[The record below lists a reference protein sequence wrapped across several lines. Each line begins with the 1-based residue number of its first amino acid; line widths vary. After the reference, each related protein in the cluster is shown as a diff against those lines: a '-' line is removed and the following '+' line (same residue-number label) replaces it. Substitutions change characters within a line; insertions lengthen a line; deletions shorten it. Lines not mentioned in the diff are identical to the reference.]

1 SSRWLDLDRIAGS
14 SEMAGPLESIVPLAI
29 GLRDL
34 LPPGRSR
41 ARFSVDQANVGREAV
56 NGISLSLARSGDAL
70 EIEELKLGMPGGSR
84 GELRG
89 SVTGPPESP
98 AFEGNISLRGTS
110 LVRFL
115 GWASAGTLSFDSKG
129 DGTFG
134 VRTRLSID
142 QEHAAARDMV
152 GDIAGTAI
160 AAAAQYRCQGR
171 PELSVSVEGPQLD
184 ARAFLPAGASLADV
198 FDLILHGL
206 APTADQGPA
215 RPGWRSA
222 QTDAVLR
229 LNAGQLV
236 TAARSY
242 RDVAVEIELKGGRL
256 KLPLLR
262 VAGDEGFTLEL
273 EGEVDDAAA
282 HPKGSLRG
290 VIAADSLEAVLP
302 LAELLGVPEALRP
315 DAKRARAMVPLR
327 LAGSMAFGTRTPRST
342 DLVIDGD
349 AKGAGVKLN
358 VRLDGSQAGSR
369 AGPADLVGT
378 IEGSDAAAVA
388 ALLAPA
394 GSESRGSS
402 TGPGRILVKASGV
415 PSQGLATLA
424 SVETGDL
431 DLSFRGSVVAADN
444 RGSAASGELDIRAT
458 DGARMAE
465 IVGLPPALR
474 LEGMPIAG
482 SLAVRAESGK
492 IALDHI
498 ALDVAGS
505 RVKGA
510 IAVAREGEQSRVEAR
525 IALDRLSVAKLLAP
539 LLDQRLAVAAAAEA
553 AVTGQQSVWP
563 DEPFDFTALD
573 AFEGSVQL
581 TADRL
586 TVADGIGLSQAA
598 VDIALEKGK
607 VDVTRLEGIG
617 LGGRFSGTLRIA
629 KAAAGADVDGSVRL

>member
-160 AAAAQYRCQGR
+160 AAAAQYRWQGR

-242 RDVAVEIELKGGRL
+242 RDGA
-256 KLPLLR
+256 
-262 VAGDEGFTLEL
+262 
-273 EGEVDDAAA
+273 VDDAAA
-282 HPKGSLRG
+282 QRKGSLRG

-302 LAELLGVPEALRP
+302 LAELLGVPQALRP

-358 VRLDGSQAGSR
+358 VRLDGSQAGWR

-378 IEGSDAAAVA
+378 IEGS
-388 ALLAPA
+388 
-394 GSESRGSS
+394 
-402 TGPGRILVKASGV
+402 
-415 PSQGLATLA
+415 
-424 SVETGDL
+424 
-431 DLSFRGSVVAADN
+431 
-444 RGSAASGELDIRAT
+444 
-458 DGARMAE
+458 
-465 IVGLPPALR
+465 
-474 LEGMPIAG
+474 
-482 SLAVRAESGK
+482 
-492 IALDHI
+492 
-498 ALDVAGS
+498 
-505 RVKGA
+505 
-510 IAVAREGEQSRVEAR
+510 
-525 IALDRLSVAKLLAP
+525 
-539 LLDQRLAVAAAAEA
+539 
-553 AVTGQQSVWP
+553 
-563 DEPFDFTALD
+563 
-573 AFEGSVQL
+573 
-581 TADRL
+581 
-586 TVADGIGLSQAA
+586 
-598 VDIALEKGK
+598 
-607 VDVTRLEGIG
+607 
-617 LGGRFSGTLRIA
+617 
-629 KAAAGADVDGSVRL
+629 